1 MIPRDRPAPA
11 DREIEI
17 TPEMI
22 EVGVATFYDWDSRI
36 EEPSGLVRQI
46 FQAMA
51 AASIAPVMDAGD
63 GTYLISAR
71 AAPARGGATGAQTVA
86 YTDAQKFCAQK
97 EDGSHPIVV
106 TTQERDIYQSS
117 FGGGVNQ
124 YGGGVGGSTMAAG
137 AVNFRF
143 RCGQ

>member
-1 MIPRDRPAPA
+1 MV
-11 DREIEI
+11 
-17 TPEMI
+17 MLLQ
-22 EVGVATFYDWDSRI
+22 
-36 EEPSGLVRQI
+36 PSSIIASNKGGWGMTKIKWLQHAAVLG
-46 FQAMA
+46 A
-51 AASIAPVMDAGD
+51 AALAGCATATPVMDAGD

-71 AAPARGGATGAQTVA
+71 AAPVKGGATGAQTVA

-97 EDGSHPIVV
+97 GDGSHPIVV

-117 FGGGVNQ
+117 FGGGFNQ

-143 RCGQ
+143 R